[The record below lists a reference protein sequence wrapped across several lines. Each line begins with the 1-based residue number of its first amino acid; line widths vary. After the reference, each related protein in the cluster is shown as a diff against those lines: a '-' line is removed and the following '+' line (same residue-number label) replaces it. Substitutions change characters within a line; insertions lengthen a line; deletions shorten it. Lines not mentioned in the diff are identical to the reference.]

1 MRKILMAMVLMYA
14 NLFAFQ
20 TKTIQY
26 KGKKLKI
33 VSGEIVVVID
43 TSLYTFQELRN
54 TFHSMGYWVIDS
66 VPQLKAY
73 LLRIPS
79 TKDESTSIGEI
90 SWFPFIKRAEF
101 NYVTHT
107 LFVPDDPMYGSQW
120 GLHKIHAEDAWNIS
134 KGSSTIK
141 MGIMDSG
148 LPMSDGH
155 IVDHPD
161 IHNRDIAGKVWLN
174 RYIPGKDFT
183 DEGDNTIQDIGGHGT
198 HVTGIATA
206 RLTLKIV

>member
-1 MRKILMAMVLMYA
+1 MVLMYA

-90 SWFPFIKRAEF
+90 S
-101 NYVTHT
+101 
-107 LFVPDDPMYGSQW
+107 
-120 GLHKIHAEDAWNIS
+120 
-134 KGSSTIK
+134 
-141 MGIMDSG
+141 
-148 LPMSDGH
+148 
-155 IVDHPD
+155 
-161 IHNRDIAGKVWLN
+161 
-174 RYIPGKDFT
+174 
-183 DEGDNTIQDIGGHGT
+183 
-198 HVTGIATA
+198 
-206 RLTLKIV
+206 